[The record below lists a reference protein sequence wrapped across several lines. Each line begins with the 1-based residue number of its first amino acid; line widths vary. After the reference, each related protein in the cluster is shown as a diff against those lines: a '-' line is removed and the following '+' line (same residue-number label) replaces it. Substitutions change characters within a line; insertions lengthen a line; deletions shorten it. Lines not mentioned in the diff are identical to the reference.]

1 MNNLWIIYVW
11 FMYYLWIDYEY
22 IIVNELWILCI
33 DYVLNMN
40 KLWTNQNRNDSY
52 YPMHEPRERSF
63 TYNCIK
69 SINNLK
75 ILSYFTIFS
84 NCLYNLESAISGLS
98 PVIPSVILSRI
109 PDKILVSSQI
119 FLSDAPPPCFI
130 WLQKCQEITKLDFFT
145 LPVKMW
151 KLVFFNNSKGFRE
164 LHSLLF

>member
-1 MNNLWIIYVW
+1 MNNLWTIYVW

-22 IIVNELWILCI
+22 ITVNELWILCI

-84 NCLYNLESAISGLS
+84 NCLYNSKFAISGQS
-98 PVIPSVILSRI
+98 PVIPSRDHIQN
-109 PDKILVSSQI
+109 PDKIFVSSQK
-119 FLSDAPPPCFI
+119 FLSDVRPVFLPLSKMSNNNKTWLFYTFHKNVKVRFI
-130 WLQKCQEITKLDFFT
+130 
-145 LPVKMW
+145 
-151 KLVFFNNSKGFRE
+151 
-164 LHSLLF
+164 